1 MEAEN
6 TYQSSARKEL
16 AEINLM
22 RLSLNKCKQKYNE
35 TLKTIGH

>member
-35 TLKTIGH
+35 TLQTIGH